1 MLSLGCPK
9 NLVDSEVMVAILSQ
23 NGFHVVPQPENAE
36 IIIINTCAFI
46 LPAKEESIEAV
57 LQLAEWK
64 KTGKGVCTHLVVMGC
79 LPQRYGKSL
88 EIELP
93 EVDLFLGTD
102 EVPHIAKHLMHL
114 TYAKTLKNRSITRKP
129 VFLMN
134 ATHPR
139 FLSTPFY
146 SAYLK
151 IAEGC
156 SNLCSYCVIPSIRG
170 KTRSRSINDIMK
182 EAQSLADRGVKE
194 IIITAQDTTAYGKD
208 LKGKPSLGQLL
219 KKLATI
225 EKIAWIRLLYTYPGS
240 LNPPI
245 LQAIADEEKICSYL
259 DIPIQHIDD
268 DILTAMKRRGGSKS
282 IKKTIDLARAMIPQ
296 VALRTSIIVGFPGES
311 RQKFNK
317 LLAFIRETR
326 FDHLGVFTYS
336 REEGTAAANF
346 PAQVSEETKER
357 RKALLMEEQA
367 AISFQINQNLI
378 GSLQPVLV
386 EGKSDMP
393 EFPFVGRCP
402 RQTPDIDGV
411 TYIKGKNLA
420 TGSLI
425 TFKITSANEYDI
437 FAEGLNICPQ

>member
-1 MLSLGCPK
+1 
-9 NLVDSEVMVAILSQ
+9 
-23 NGFHVVPQPENAE
+23 
-36 IIIINTCAFI
+36 
-46 LPAKEESIEAV
+46 
-57 LQLAEWK
+57 
-64 KTGKGVCTHLVVMGC
+64 
-79 LPQRYGKSL
+79 
-88 EIELP
+88 
-93 EVDLFLGTD
+93 
-102 EVPHIAKHLMHL
+102 MHL
-114 TYAKTLKNRSITRKP
+114 TYAKTLKNRSIIKKP

-134 ATHPR
+134 ASHSR

-156 SNLCSYCVIPSIRG
+156 LNLCSYCVIPSIRG
-170 KTRSRSINDIMK
+170 KTRSRPINDIMK

-208 LKGKPSLGQLL
+208 LKGRPSLGQLL
-219 KKLATI
+219 KELATI

-268 DILTAMKRRGGSKS
+268 DILTAMNRRGGSKS
-282 IKKTIDLARAMIPQ
+282 IKKAIDSARAIIPH
-296 VALRTSIIVGFPGES
+296 VALRTSLIVGFPGES

-386 EGKSDMP
+386 EGKSDML

-402 RQTPDIDGV
+402 RQAPDIDGV

-437 FAEGLNICPQ
+437 FAEGLNLCPQ